1 MVQCFWV
8 STYVR
13 RRPVFYSLDA
23 GFFFYWNFCSYTQY
37 NSNKNKSRDKICPN
51 IDKSVPSEYNYNCG
65 GGLYEKEK
73 HYQFDSV
80 SC

>member
-23 GFFFYWNFCSYTQY
+23 GFFFIGIFVSILNITAIRI
-37 NSNKNKSRDKICPN
+37 KVKIKFVP
-51 IDKSVPSEYNYNCG
+51 ILTKMSHSV
-65 GGLYEKEK
+65 KV
-73 HYQFDSV
+73 FI
-80 SC
+80 

>member
-23 GFFFYWNFCSYTQY
+23 GFFFYWNFFSILNITAIRI
-37 NSNKNKSRDKICPN
+37 KVKIKFVP
-51 IDKSVPSEYNYNCG
+51 ILTKMSHSVKM
-65 GGLYEKEK
+65 LI
-73 HYQFDSV
+73 
-80 SC
+80 